1 MLYTI
6 KRLPLL
12 KNQSTMVKSY
22 YCLLIIT
29 FATLL
34 GSCQTV
40 QELSID
46 YMLPADISF
55 PNSLKRIAVVNNVPY
70 LSDDEIK
77 TVNKSHEK
85 YSTFEE
91 TYCNGDPAIAAEALA
106 NSIANENYFDEV
118 IICDSALRNHET
130 IHKALSQEE
139 VRTLTKDLN
148 VDFLIAIEDIKINAT
163 RKIIFLD
170 DFGYFYGMVDAKVSP
185 TLRIYLPERNA
196 PLVTI
201 APTDSIFWEE
211 AGYSERMV
219 NVRLINNKELVSQ
232 ASEFAGIMPL
242 KHILPNWKTASRF
255 LFSDGSINMRDA
267 SIYARE
273 NNWEKAIQLWK
284 KQYDS
289 KSGKKKMQAAC
300 NIALGY
306 EMQDCIASALE
317 WAEKAQDI
325 AKDVDKI
332 NANNSDARNSYPNYL
347 LTSLYVNELRQR
359 QDNLKVLSAQMAR
372 FTNE

>member
-1 MLYTI
+1 M
-6 KRLPLL
+6 
-12 KNQSTMVKSY
+12 
-22 YCLLIIT
+22 
-29 FATLL
+29 LL
-34 GSCQTV
+34 GSCQMV

-55 PNSLKRIAVVNNVPY
+55 PNSLKRIAVVNNVPD
-70 LSDDEIK
+70 LSDDEIQ

-85 YSTFEE
+85 YSTTKE
-91 TYCNGDPAIAAEALA
+91 TYCNGDPAITAEALA

-130 IHKALSQEE
+130 IHRALSQEE
-139 VRTLTKDLN
+139 VRTLTEDLN

-163 RKIIFLD
+163 RKITFLED
-170 DFGYFYGMVDAKVSP
+170 LGYFYGMVDAKVSP
-185 TLRIYLPERNA
+185 TLRIYVPERNA

-211 AGYSERMV
+211 AGYSEGVV
-219 NVRLINNKELVSQ
+219 NGRLINDEELVSQ

-242 KHILPNWKTASRF
+242 KHILPNWKTASRL
-255 LFSDGSINMRDA
+255 LFSDGSANMRDA

-306 EMQDCIASALE
+306 EMQDSIASALE

-359 QDNLKVLSAQMAR
+359 QDNLKVLNAQMAR